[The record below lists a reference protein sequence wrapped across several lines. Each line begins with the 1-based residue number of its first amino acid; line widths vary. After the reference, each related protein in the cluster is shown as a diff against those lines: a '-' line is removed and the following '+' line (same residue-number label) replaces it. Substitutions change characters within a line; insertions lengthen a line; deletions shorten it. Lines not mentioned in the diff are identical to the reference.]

1 MAGRLQDRICFITG
15 ASRGIGRAV
24 AKLFAAE
31 GAHVIAMARTKGAL
45 EELDDEI
52 QAEGGYPVTL
62 IAEDLT
68 NFEALDQIGAALF
81 QRFGKL
87 DVLVANGGLLGSL
100 TPVSHIK
107 PAEWDLVISTNLTAN
122 YRLIRSFEPLL
133 RQSDAGRAIF
143 VTSGASDGRRPFWA
157 TYGITKG
164 ALEVMVKTWSQE
176 ILKTN
181 IKVNLLDPG
190 KTATNMR
197 MRAYPGENPETLL
210 KPADIAPAFLELAVP
225 QCTRHGEVVKAQ
237 A

>member
-15 ASRGIGRAV
+15 ASRGIGKAV

-31 GAHVIAMARTKGAL
+31 GAHVIAMARTQGGL

-52 QAEGGYPVTL
+52 RAAGGQAPTL

-68 NFEALDQIGAALF
+68 NFDALDQIGAALY
-81 QRFGKL
+81 QRFGRL

-107 PAEWDLVISTNLTAN
+107 PAEWDLVLATNLTAN

-143 VTSGASDGRRPFWA
+143 VTSGASDGRRPYWA
-157 TYGITKG
+157 SYGITKG

-176 ILKTN
+176 ILKTK
-181 IKVNLLDPG
+181 IKANLINPG
-190 KTATNMR
+190 KVATNMR
-197 MRAYPGENPETLL
+197 ARAYPGENPETLP
-210 KPADIAPAFLELAVP
+210 KPADIAPAFLELAVAE
-225 QCTRHGEVVKAQ
+225 CMRHGEVVNAQ
-237 A
+237 

>member
-1 MAGRLQDRICFITG
+1 MVGRLQDRICFITG

-52 QAEGGYPVTL
+52 QADGGLPPTL
-62 IAEDLT
+62 IAEDLN
-68 NFEALDQIGAALF
+68 NFDALDQIGAALF
-81 QRFGKL
+81 DRFGKL

-100 TPVSHIK
+100 TPISHIK
-107 PAEWDLVISTNLTAN
+107 PTEWDQVIATNLTAN

-143 VTSGASDGRRPFWA
+143 VTSGASDGRRPYWA

-181 IKVNLLDPG
+181 IKANLINPG
-190 KTATNMR
+190 KTATGMR
-197 MRAYPGENPETLL
+197 ARAYPGENPETLL
-210 KPADIAPAFLELAVP
+210 KPEDIAPTFLELAVAE
-225 QCTRHGEVVKAQ
+225 CTRHGEVVNAQ
-237 A
+237 E